1 MLVLGSVKID
11 ISTVD
16 LLAYKLNYS
25 TSKGT
30 NDITLPSIKPTLLC
44 LTLLLHT
51 PNHSILILLPDSTL
65 HTIFAPL
72 FSFSL

>member
-30 NDITLPSIKPTLLC
+30 TT
-44 LTLLLHT
+44 
-51 PNHSILILLPDSTL
+51 
-65 HTIFAPL
+65 
-72 FSFSL
+72 